1 MFHIENKL
9 RFIEPQLASPVD
21 QPPGGKQW
29 IHEIKYEGFRCQ
41 VLLERGWAR
50 VFTRNGHDWSDR
62 YSSIVRAA
70 SDLRCRSSLHRTGHA
85 WRPLTSTPRSA
96 SKSSTES

>member
-1 MFHIENKL
+1 MLAEVRAATLPLERGSVTIWANSGPLVSACMFRVESKL

-21 QPPGGKQW
+21 QPPEGKQW
-29 IHEIKYEGFRCQ
+29 IHEIKHDGFRCQ

-62 YSSIVRAA
+62 YSSIVRA
-70 SDLRCRSSLHRTGHA
+70 GI
-85 WRPLTSTPRSA
+85 
-96 SKSSTES
+96 